1 MIRIN
6 LIGEKKKQSKKKSGG
21 SSRVK
26 LEGMGSGSSGLL
38 VGILLVGVVA
48 AGFWWWTLSK
58 DLQSWNQQISDADQ
72 EIKRLEEIIKKGEEY
87 EAKKALLARKIDL
100 ITDLKKQQGVP
111 VYILDQVSKNLPEFL
126 WLDRMSASTN
136 EINISGKATNYNAV
150 SNFYTNLSD
159 SGFFSNVS
167 LGRTFEVPEGVAF
180 SLSCNFA
187 GNPSSEEG

>member
-1 MIRIN
+1 M
-6 LIGEKKKQSKKKSGG
+6 
-21 SSRVK
+21 
-26 LEGMGSGSSGLL
+26 
-38 VGILLVGVVA
+38 
-48 AGFWWWTLSK
+48 
-58 DLQSWNQQISDADQ
+58 
-72 EIKRLEEIIKKGEEY
+72 
-87 EAKKALLARKIDL
+87 
-100 ITDLKKQQGVP
+100 P

>member
-21 SSRVK
+21 GARVK
-26 LEGMGSGSSGLL
+26 LEGMSGGNSGLL

-72 EIKRLEEIIKKGEEY
+72 EIERLEEIIKKGEEY

-159 SGFFSNVS
+159 SGFFNNVS

-187 GNPSSEEG
+187 GNLSSEEG

>member
-6 LIGEKKKQSKKKSGG
+6 LIGEKKKQSKKKSRGG
-21 SSRVK
+21 SGVK

-38 VGILLVGVVA
+38 IGILLVGVVA

-159 SGFFSNVS
+159 SGFFNNVS

-180 SLSCNFA
+180 SLNCNFV
-187 GNPSSEEG
+187 GKPSSEEG